1 MPFPRS
7 TPFGV
12 NRPGPRHRRR
22 LAVPAAVLTLTVGVI
37 TALVPGPAQAGP
49 RDDKRRVE
57 GRIDQAQ
64 DDLHETSA
72 DLARAYL
79 RLRRTQAELPG
90 AQAALAGAQ
99 RRVTEARERDAE
111 LGRRLAVAQETEKKA
126 VDDLAATV
134 ASTAEATQQ
143 VGGIARQA
151 YQTGGVGELSIV
163 LNAESA
169 DDLAQRVSA
178 VDTAFQLQG
187 RVLADLDVKRAETR
201 AQTTRL
207 AAVRRQVALLK
218 AQAAANL
225 ERARAAEVEA
235 ARAKARVEALL
246 SSRRQ
251 DVATIEAR
259 KAVERRRLDA
269 LEGQRR
275 ALEAKLRAIAA
286 KQRADQSSDD
296 GGGGPSGGY
305 LSAPVAGAPVTS
317 EFGRR
322 FHPILHYWRLHAG
335 IDFGAGCGTP
345 VRAAASGSIISAG
358 GAGGYGNR
366 IVIGHGQVRGSNLA
380 TSYNH
385 LSRFVRSSGQVSRG
399 ELIGEV
405 GTTGSSTGCHLH
417 FETYQGGAPVN
428 PRNWL

>member
-1 MPFPRS
+1 
-7 TPFGV
+7 
-12 NRPGPRHRRR
+12 
-22 LAVPAAVLTLTVGVI
+22 
-37 TALVPGPAQAGP
+37 
-49 RDDKRRVE
+49 
-57 GRIDQAQ
+57 
-64 DDLHETSA
+64 
-72 DLARAYL
+72 
-79 RLRRTQAELPG
+79 
-90 AQAALAGAQ
+90 
-99 RRVTEARERDAE
+99 
-111 LGRRLAVAQETEKKA
+111 
-126 VDDLAATV
+126 V

-151 YQTGGVGELSIV
+151 YQTGGVGELAIV
-163 LNAESA
+163 LNAQSA

-178 VDTAFQLQG
+178 VDTAFQVQG

-225 ERARAAEVEA
+225 ERARAAEAEA
-235 ARAKARVEALL
+235 ARAKAKVEALL
-246 SSRRQ
+246 ASQRQ
-251 DVATIEAR
+251 DVATIAAR
-259 KAVERRRLDA
+259 KAAERRRLDA

-296 GGGGPSGGY
+296 GGGGTGGGY
-305 LSAPVAGAPVTS
+305 LSAPVGGAPVTS

-335 IDFGAGCGTP
+335 IDFGAACGTP
-345 VRAAASGSIISAG
+345 VHAAASGSVISAG
-358 GAGGYGNR
+358 WAGGYGNR

-385 LSRFVRSSGQVSRG
+385 LTQIVRSGGRVSRG
-399 ELIGEV
+399 ELIGIS

-417 FETYQGGAPVN
+417 FETYQDGTPVN

>member
-99 RRVTEARERDAE
+99 RRV
-111 LGRRLAVAQETEKKA
+111 AQETEKKA
-126 VDDLAATV
+126 VDDLSATV